1 MKIQALLSCL
11 LTILISFGA
20 SAFTIQGMDLNSG
33 KTTEF
38 KPGPKGS
45 VIVFMSAKCPC
56 SNSHVEELKSL
67 QKEYPDYGFVAV
79 HSNTDE
85 SKEETEQY
93 FKEAGLPFPVI
104 QDTGAK
110 IAGEFKALKTPH
122 AFLVSPS
129 GETLYKGGL
138 SNSKDCRKADR
149 KFLREALTDL
159 AQGHPVK
166 TPEGR
171 TLGCAIARG
180 EKHVW

>member
-1 MKIQALLSCL
+1 MKTQAFLSAL
-11 LTILISFGA
+11 LTILLSVVA
-20 SAFTIQGMDLNSG
+20 SAFTIQGIDLNTG
-33 KTTEF
+33 KATEF

-45 VIVFMSAKCPC
+45 VVVFMSAKCPC
-56 SNSHVEELKSL
+56 SASHVEELKSL
-67 QKEYPDYGFVAV
+67 RKEHPDYAFVAV

-85 SKEETEQY
+85 SKEETETY

-104 QDTGAK
+104 QDSGAK
-110 IAGEFKALKTPH
+110 IADEFKALKTPH

-149 KFLREALTDL
+149 KYLREALSDL
-159 AQGHPVK
+159 AQGRPVK
-166 TPEGR
+166 NPEGR